1 MAAMGGN
8 QPIPAPT
15 PANAYTPL
23 ANPIVVIGQQFLAP
37 YPIDLKI
44 QQKVFTL
51 AENNFDITDVNGN
64 IIFKVTGKLFS
75 IHDRRTLLD
84 AAGNPL
90 VSLKQK
96 VKGKLFSIHDRR
108 TLLDAA
114 GNPLVSL
121 KQKIITTHRRWQIYR
136 GDSNNPND
144 LLFSVKKSSLLQFKT
159 TLDVFLASNTRE
171 SQPDFRIKGRWY
183 ESGCTIYAG
192 ENIIAQVHRKHN
204 LQSII
209 FEADTYGVTAYPN
222 VDYAF
227 IVALVVVLDEINADR
242 NGED

>member
-8 QPIPAPT
+8 LPVPAPT

-64 IIFKVTGKLFS
+64 IIFKV
-75 IHDRRTLLD
+75 
-84 AAGNPL
+84 
-90 VSLKQK
+90 
-96 VKGKLFSIHDRR
+96 KGKLLSIHDRR

-121 KQKIITTHRRWQIYR
+121 KQKIMTAHRRWQIFR

-144 LLFSVKKSSLLQFKT
+144 L
-159 TLDVFLASNTRE
+159 FLVS
-171 SQPDFRIKGRWY
+171 
-183 ESGCTIYAG
+183 
-192 ENIIAQVHRKHN
+192 
-204 LQSII
+204 
-209 FEADTYGVTAYPN
+209 
-222 VDYAF
+222 
-227 IVALVVVLDEINADR
+227 R
-242 NGED
+242 NRHCYNSRQH

>member
-8 QPIPAPT
+8 LPVPA

-23 ANPIVVIGQQFLAP
+23 SNPIVVIGEQFLAP
-37 YPIDLKI
+37 YPVDLKI

-64 IIFKVTGKLFS
+64 LIF
-75 IHDRRTLLD
+75 
-84 AAGNPL
+84 
-90 VSLKQK
+90 K
-96 VKGKLFSIHDRR
+96 VKGKFFSIRDLRV
-108 TLLDAA
+108 LLDAA

-121 KQKIITTHRRWQIYR
+121 KQKILTVHRRWQVFR
-136 GDSNNPND
+136 GESNSSND

-159 TLDVFLASNTRE
+159 TLDVFLASNTSE
-171 SQPDFRIKGRWY
+171 SQPDFRIKGSWH

-192 ENIIAQVHRKHN
+192 ENIIAQMRRKHSV
-204 LQSII
+204 QTMV
-209 FEADTYGVTAYPN
+209 FDTDNYGVTAYPN

-242 NGED
+242 SGED